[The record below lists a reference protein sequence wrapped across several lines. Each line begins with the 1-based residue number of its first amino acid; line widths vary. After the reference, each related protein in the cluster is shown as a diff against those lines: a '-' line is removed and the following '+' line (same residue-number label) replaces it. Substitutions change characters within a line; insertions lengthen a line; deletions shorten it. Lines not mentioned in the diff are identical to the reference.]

1 MQALSNRQ
9 RQTLDF
15 IRSYTDQ
22 YGVAPSR
29 PEIAEA
35 LGLRHVSTVDAHLAG
50 LMKKGWVGL
59 RQGSP
64 RYIRLLRE
72 DLPVVSL
79 GPIAAGEPILA
90 ESRVMAHIPRA
101 VAAMFTPR
109 PDYFLTVQGD
119 SMDRLGLTTGTL
131 VGIRSTRNPENND
144 IVVARLGD
152 EVTLKRFV
160 RENERTI
167 RLEPESTNKRH
178 KPRKVNLEKEDFAV
192 DGVYVGA
199 LIGGVQPGVRTES
212 PERKPETKMPKLLN

>member
-1 MQALSNRQ
+1 MQAITNRQ

-35 LGLRHVSTVDAHLAG
+35 LGLRHVSTVDAHLTG
-50 LMKKGWVGL
+50 LMKKGWVEL
-59 RQGSP
+59 KQGSP

-72 DLPVVSL
+72 GLPVVPL
-79 GPIAAGEPILA
+79 GRIAAGEPILA
-90 ESRVMAHIPRA
+90 ESRVMAHVPRT
-101 VAAMFTPR
+101 VAAMFRPR

-119 SMDRLGLTTGTL
+119 SMNKLGLTTGTI
-131 VGIRSTRNPENND
+131 VGIRATPEAENND
-144 IVVARLGD
+144 IVVARLDD
-152 EVTLKRFV
+152 EVTLKRFI
-160 RENERTI
+160 REDERTV

-178 KPRKVNLEKEDFAV
+178 KPMRIDLQREGFEV

-199 LIGGVQPGVRTES
+199 LIGKVQPTLRTEQS
-212 PERKPETKMPKLLN
+212 DNKG

>member
-1 MQALSNRQ
+1 MQAITNRQ

-35 LGLRHVSTVDAHLAG
+35 LGLRHVSTVDAHLTG
-50 LMKKGWVGL
+50 LMKKGWVEL
-59 RQGSP
+59 KQGSP

-72 DLPVVSL
+72 GLPVVPL
-79 GPIAAGEPILA
+79 GRIAAGEPILT
-90 ESRVMAHIPRA
+90 ESRVIAHVPRT
-101 VAAMFTPR
+101 VAAMFRPR

-119 SMDRLGLTTGTL
+119 SMNKLGLTTGTI
-131 VGIRSTRNPENND
+131 VGIRSTPEAENND

-152 EVTLKRFV
+152 EVTLKRFI
-160 RENERTI
+160 REDERTV

-178 KPRKVNLEKEDFAV
+178 KPTKVDLRSEDFAV

-199 LIGGVQPGVRTES
+199 LIGQVQPPPKTEPS
-212 PERKPETKMPKLLN
+212 ERKDVSRGQNP

>member
-1 MQALSNRQ
+1 MQAPSNRQ

-35 LGLRHVSTVDAHLAG
+35 LGLRHVSTVDAHLTG
-50 LMKKGWVGL
+50 LMRKGWVAL
-59 RQGSP
+59 KQGSP

-72 DLPVVSL
+72 DLPVVPL
-79 GPIAAGEPILA
+79 GRIAAGEPILA
-90 ESRVMAHIPRA
+90 ESRVMAHIPRT

-119 SMDRLGLTTGTL
+119 SMNKLGLTTGTI
-131 VGIRSTRNPENND
+131 VGIRSTPEAENND

-160 RENERTI
+160 REDERTVT
-167 RLEPESTNKRH
+167 LKPESTNRNH
-178 KPRKVNLEKEDFAV
+178 KPITVNLETDDFAV

-199 LIGGVQPGVRTES
+199 LIGGVQPSQVGKTV
-212 PERKPETKMPKLLN
+212 

>member
-1 MQALSNRQ
+1 MQAITNRQ

-35 LGLRHVSTVDAHLAG
+35 LGLRHVSTVDAHLTG
-50 LMKKGWVGL
+50 LMKKGWVEL
-59 RQGSP
+59 KQGSP

-72 DLPVVSL
+72 GLPVVPL
-79 GPIAAGEPILA
+79 GRIAAGEPILA
-90 ESRVMAHIPRA
+90 ESRVMAHVPRT
-101 VAAMFTPR
+101 VAAMFRPR

-119 SMDRLGLTTGTL
+119 SMNKLGLTSGTI
-131 VGIRSTRNPENND
+131 VGIRATPEAENND

-160 RENERTI
+160 REDERTV
-167 RLEPESTNKRH
+167 RLQPESTNKKH
-178 KPRKVNLEKEDFAV
+178 KPIRIDLEREDLEV

-199 LIGGVQPGVRTES
+199 LIGQVQPTLRTEL
-212 PERKPETKMPKLLN
+212 PDNED